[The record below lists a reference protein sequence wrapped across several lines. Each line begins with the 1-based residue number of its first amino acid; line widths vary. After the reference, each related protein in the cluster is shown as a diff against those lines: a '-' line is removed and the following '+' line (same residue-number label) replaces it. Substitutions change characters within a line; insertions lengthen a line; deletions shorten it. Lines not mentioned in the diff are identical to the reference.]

1 MKLILTQDVNGL
13 GAPGDIVEVKDGYG
27 RNFLLPRGM
36 ALPWSRGGEK
46 QIGTIK
52 RSQDARAIRDLG
64 HANEVKAQLAALSVK
79 LEVRAGDA
87 GRLFGAFQ
95 RLHHVSDFP
104 GTGIGLTIVQR
115 IIRRHGGEIRAEA
128 SAGAGATFF
137 FNLKEAQHGSD
148 EQDHPAG

>member
-46 QIGTIK
+46 QISTIK

-64 HANEVKAQLAALSVK
+64 HANEVKAQLAALSVT

-87 GRLFGAFQ
+87 GRLFGAVTASDIVDAVSAAGGPALDKRSVQ
-95 RLHHVSDFP
+95 LASPIKTVGAHTVTVALHPEVDAQVEVD
-104 GTGIGLTIVQR
+104 IV
-115 IIRRHGGEIRAEA
+115 AA
-128 SAGAGATFF
+128 SA
-137 FNLKEAQHGSD
+137 
-148 EQDHPAG
+148 

>member
-36 ALPWSRGGEK
+36 ALPWSRGSEK
-46 QIGTIK
+46 QIVTIK

-64 HANEVKAQLAALSVK
+64 HANEVKVQLASLSVK

-87 GRLFGAFQ
+87 GRLFGAVTVADIVDAVSAAGGPALDKRSV
-95 RLHHVSDFP
+95 RLASP
-104 GTGIGLTIVQR
+104 IKTIGAHKVTVALHPEVDAEVEVDIV
-115 IIRRHGGEIRAEA
+115 AA
-128 SAGAGATFF
+128 SA
-137 FNLKEAQHGSD
+137 
-148 EQDHPAG
+148 

>member
-46 QIGTIK
+46 QISTIK

-64 HANEVKAQLAALSVK
+64 HANEVKAQLAALSVT

-87 GRLFGAFQ
+87 GRLFGAVT
-95 RLHHVSDFP
+95 VSDIVDAVSAAGGP
-104 GTGIGLTIVQR
+104 ALDKRSVQLASPIKTIGAHTVTVALHPEVDADVEIDIV
-115 IIRRHGGEIRAEA
+115 AA
-128 SAGAGATFF
+128 
-137 FNLKEAQHGSD
+137 
-148 EQDHPAG
+148 PA

>member
-46 QIGTIK
+46 QISTIK

-64 HANEVKAQLAALSVK
+64 HANEVKTQLAALSVK

-87 GRLFGAFQ
+87 GRLFGAVT
-95 RLHHVSDFP
+95 VSD
-104 GTGIGLTIVQR
+104 IVDAVVAA
-115 IIRRHGGEIRAEA
+115 GGPALDKRSVQLSSPIKTVGAHSVTVALHPEVDAEVEVDIVPA
-128 SAGAGATFF
+128 SA
-137 FNLKEAQHGSD
+137 
-148 EQDHPAG
+148 

>member
-13 GAPGDIVEVKDGYG
+13 GAPGDIVEVRDGYG

-46 QIGTIK
+46 QISTIK

-64 HANEVKAQLAALSVK
+64 HANEVKAQLASLSVT

-87 GRLFGAFQ
+87 GRLFGAVT
-95 RLHHVSDFP
+95 VSDIVDAVAAAGGP
-104 GTGIGLTIVQR
+104 ALDKRSVQLTAPIKTVGAHSVTVALHPEVDAEVEVDIVP
-115 IIRRHGGEIRAEA
+115 A
-128 SAGAGATFF
+128 SA
-137 FNLKEAQHGSD
+137 
-148 EQDHPAG
+148 

>member
-13 GAPGDIVEVKDGYG
+13 GAPGDIVEVRDGYG

-46 QIGTIK
+46 QISTIR

-64 HANEVKAQLAALSVK
+64 HANEVKAQLASLSVT

-87 GRLFGAFQ
+87 GRLFGAVT
-95 RLHHVSDFP
+95 VSDIVDAVAAAGGP
-104 GTGIGLTIVQR
+104 ALDKRSVQLTAPIKTVGAHSVTVALHPEVDAEVEVDIVP
-115 IIRRHGGEIRAEA
+115 A
-128 SAGAGATFF
+128 SA
-137 FNLKEAQHGSD
+137 
-148 EQDHPAG
+148 

>member
-36 ALPWSRGGEK
+36 AMPWSRGGEK
-46 QIGTIK
+46 QISTIK

-64 HANEVKAQLAALSVK
+64 HANEVKSQLAALSVK

-87 GRLFGAFQ
+87 GRLFGAVT
-95 RLHHVSDFP
+95 VSD
-104 GTGIGLTIVQR
+104 IVDAVVAA
-115 IIRRHGGEIRAEA
+115 GGPALDKRSVQLSSPIKTVGAHAVTVALHPEVDAEVEVEIVPA
-128 SAGAGATFF
+128 SA
-137 FNLKEAQHGSD
+137 
-148 EQDHPAG
+148 